1 MTSSKIELPGEVKS
15 DPAAL
20 MASLQLMPSPV
31 PDLEI
36 KYTKIF
42 INNEWQTSVSSKTF
56 PVYNPSNGEKI
67 CHVQEAEKADTDKA
81 VQAARLAFTLGSV
94 WRRMD
99 ASERG
104 RLLDK
109 LADLVERDRTILA
122 TLESVNG
129 GKPFLQAFYVD
140 LQGVIKTLRYFA
152 GWADKIHGMTIPV
165 DGDYFTFT
173 KHEPI
178 GVCGQIIP
186 WNFPLLM
193 MAWKIAPAL
202 CCGNTVV
209 IKPAEQTP
217 LSSLY
222 MGALIKE
229 WNFPLLMMAWKIAPA
244 LCCGN
249 TVVIKPAE
257 QTPLS
262 SLYMGALIKEAGFP
276 PGVVNILPGYGPTA
290 GAAIAFHMGID
301 KVAFTG
307 STEHVL
313 HSAIKSSLTPR
324 FCVVPN
330 WFSTAVNTGPS
341 NNTLPCV
348 SLFPVDYAV
357 EQAHQGVFFNQGQC
371 CTAGSRVFVEE
382 SIYDEF
388 VRKSV
393 ERAKRRI
400 VGNPFDPTTEQ
411 GPQIDKEQ
419 YSKILALIQSGI
431 SEGAKLECG
440 GKALG
445 RKGFYIE
452 PTVFSNVKDEMRIA
466 KEEIFGPVQQI
477 LKFKTMD
484 EAIERAN
491 STEYG
496 LVAAVFTRDI
506 NKAMTV
512 SAAMHAGTVWIN
524 CYNAL
529 NVQSPFGGFKMSGNG
544 REMGEYGLR
553 EYSEVKT
560 ITMKIHQKNS

>member
-1 MTSSKIELPGEVKS
+1 MSLTPGLYTQEGTQSPNQKSSGKISGQIAIDNRGTMTSSKIELPGEVKS

-42 INNEWQTSVSSKTF
+42 INNEWQTSVSGKTF

-229 WNFPLLMMAWKIAPA
+229 
-244 LCCGN
+244 
-249 TVVIKPAE
+249 
-257 QTPLS
+257 
-262 SLYMGALIKEAGFP
+262 AGFP

-307 STEHVL
+307 STEVGKL
-313 HSAIKSSLTPR
+313 IQEAAGRSNLKRVTLELGGKS
-324 FCVVPN
+324 PN
-330 WFSTAVNTGPS
+330 IIFADAD
-341 NNTLPCV
+341 L
-348 SLFPVDYAV
+348 DYAV